1 MRTILATLPRAAR
14 ARLKPLIR
22 QVCTAATDEQ
32 GLQRGRALI
41 ARWRAR
47 DPAAMACLA
56 QELEGC
62 LVSLKVPKAHHK
74 SIRTTN
80 LRERPFGEGRRRT
93 TGMPRF
99 PTETAWVKLV
109 FATLL
114 TAAQRWRGWRVTPR
128 ILRELDAI
136 RQEREPVLRPVA

>member
-22 QVCTAATDEQ
+22 QVCTAA
-32 GLQRGRALI
+32 
-41 ARWRAR
+41 
-47 DPAAMACLA
+47 MACLA

-62 LVSLKVPKAHHK
+62 LVSLKLPKAHHK

-93 TGMPRF
+93 KVMPRF